1 MQGKPPLS
9 QVSSSQGAPAF
20 SWLLSVYC
28 LLIGL
33 TGLGVLGYLLIA
45 GEQKPALLPVSAF
58 ALLSLAVQRWSFHPG
73 SPFAHSFSG
82 VIDVAAVLALGPI
95 SGALVASLSSF
106 GYFELQALYYRRLS
120 RRHLVELP
128 LLNAGLKAWLA
139 LLGGMIFLGLDGPL
153 PISHL
158 GAQTA
163 IAAGAVCAAWFVLE
177 HVAWAGFDFL
187 EGGWDRVRPYFCEM
201 FSQTSLIELLSLPF
215 SVVVAL
221 VYTQLGWVAFG
232 LLVLTMVAIALLVQ
246 RWVATRSELERL
258 AAEEHKRVRQLEII
272 GQVSRQLTGALEL
285 NDLFAR
291 VVNLIRESFGYYH
304 VAIYTADRE
313 RQMVTFQ
320 ASASAGQ
327 EGVAFEVAWGEGLI
341 GWVAAHSQ
349 AVTVNDVE
357 HEPRYRCIE
366 ALPETRSELAAPLL
380 SDDKLV
386 GVLDVQNDLPNGFGP
401 DDQFITETLGA
412 AIAIAIQQVR
422 LFEAERQQ
430 AWLST
435 ALLQVADAMSRLSD
449 MDAVLTSIV
458 RLTPILAGV
467 DRCSI
472 LLWDA
477 EKEAFVPAQSHG
489 FTPGQREALEALTF
503 AEGVMPALDLLR
515 LGKSPLLVNAVR
527 EPGLVPRPLAE
538 TFDVQELALL
548 PLLAQGELLGAMMV
562 DYAGKH
568 HDFSE
573 RSIAMLTG
581 IANQAAIVIQ
591 SARLVQA
598 QREEA
603 YVSMALL
610 QVAEAVH
617 GSTDLAEI
625 LGTIVRITPIL
636 VGVEACAVFLWD
648 PDVET
653 YVPFQQYGL
662 RGEERSAFSQLRFL
676 EQDPLIVELAKGQPV
691 LDIASIATSGAA
703 PKAIVAALG
712 RDALLALPLLAKG
725 GMVGFMAVEYA
736 GSGRSFTRRWL
747 NILNGIA
754 GQAAIAVENDRLLRE
769 AAEQQRIKQELEV
782 ARRIQA
788 SFMPECCPQLPG
800 WDLAAVW
807 KSARQVSGDFYDFI
821 LLPPSSGTTGAQ
833 ADRLGLVIADVADK
847 GVPAALFMALART
860 LVRTVAVDESS
871 PAQAIARAN
880 GLILDDARSHLFVT
894 LFYVVLRSG
903 SGEVVYV
910 NAGHMPPLVV
920 RSTDATV
927 EELRVPGMALGILA
941 DVDFE
946 ERSTHL
952 DPGDILVLYTDGVTD
967 ASNPESQR
975 YGRERLKQVADAHR
989 HQTAAELVET
999 IVETVAAFAGDA
1011 AQFDDITLV
1020 VAKRRA

>member
-1 MQGKPPLS
+1 LTG
-9 QVSSSQGAPAF
+9 
-20 SWLLSVYC
+20 
-28 LLIGL
+28 LI
-33 TGLGVLGYLLIA
+33 GLGVLGYLLA
-45 GEQKPALLPVSAF
+45 ASAQELAWLPIIAF
-58 ALLSLAVQRWSFHPG
+58 AVLSLIVQRSTFYPAP
-73 SPFAHSFSG
+73 PFTHSFSG

-106 GYFELQALYYRRLS
+106 AHFELHALYHRKLS
-120 RRHLVELP
+120 YHHLVELP
-128 LLNAGLKAWLA
+128 LFSAGLKAWLA
-139 LLGGMIFLGLDGPL
+139 LLVGTIFVGLNGPL
-153 PISHL
+153 PISYL
-158 GAQTA
+158 GIQATV
-163 IAAGAVCAAWFVLE
+163 AAGAMCAVWFVLE
-177 HVAWAGFDFL
+177 HMAWAGFDLL
-187 EGGWDRVRPYFCEM
+187 EGGSDRLRLYFRDV
-201 FSQTSLIELLSLPF
+201 FPKTSLIELLSLPF

-232 LLVLTMVAIALLVQ
+232 LLMVIMVAIALLVQ
-246 RWVATRSELERL
+246 RWVDSSRDLELL
-258 AAEEHKRVRQLEII
+258 AAEEHKRVRQLETI
-272 GQVSRQLTGALEL
+272 GQVSRQLTAVLEL
-285 NDLFAR
+285 NELFAQ
-291 VVNLIRESFGYYH
+291 VVHLIRESFGYYH

-313 RQMVTFQ
+313 HQMVTFQ
-320 ASASAGQ
+320 AGASAGQ
-327 EGVAFEVAWGEGLI
+327 EGAAFEVAWGEGLI
-341 GWVAAHSQ
+341 GWVAAHSE
-349 AVTVNDVE
+349 AVNVHDVE
-357 HEPRYRCIE
+357 AEPRYRSIE

-380 SDDKLV
+380 VADELV
-386 GVLDVQNDLPNGFGP
+386 GVLDVQSDCPDAFGP
-401 DDQFITETLGA
+401 DDLFITETLGA
-412 AIAIAIQQVR
+412 AIAVAIQQAR
-422 LFEAERQQ
+422 LYEAERQQ

-489 FTPGQREALEALTF
+489 FTPGQRAALESMTF
-503 AEGVMPALDLLR
+503 AEGAMPALDLLR
-515 LGKSPLLVNAVR
+515 LGKSPLLVNALH
-527 EPGLVPRPLAE
+527 EPGLVPHPLAE
-538 TFDVQELALL
+538 TFDIQELALL
-548 PLLAQGELLGAMMV
+548 PLLAQGELLGAMTV

-568 HDFSE
+568 HEFSE
-573 RSIAMLTG
+573 RSIGMLTG

-617 GSTDLAEI
+617 GSTDLAEM
-625 LGTIVRITPIL
+625 LATIVRITPIL
-636 VGVEACAVFLWD
+636 VGVEACAIFLWD
-648 PDVET
+648 GDTAT
-653 YVPFQQYGL
+653 YIPSQQYGL
-662 RGEERSAFSQLRFL
+662 RGEERSSFSQLRFL
-676 EQDPLIVELAKGQPV
+676 PQDPLIAELMKGQPV
-691 LDIASIATSGAA
+691 LDIASMAA
-703 PKAIVAALG
+703 SAAASRAIVAALG
-712 RDALLALPLLAKG
+712 REAIMALPLLAKG
-725 GMVGFMAVEYA
+725 DMVGFMAVEYA

-747 NILNGIA
+747 SILSGIA
-754 GQAAIAVENDRLLRE
+754 GQAAIAVQNDRLLRE

-788 SFMPECCPQLPG
+788 SFMPESCPQLPG

-807 KSARQVSGDFYDFI
+807 HSARQVSGDFYDFI
-821 LLPPSSGTTGAQ
+821 PLPSWSGTIGAEK
-833 ADRLGLVIADVADK
+833 DRVGLVIADVADK

-871 PAQAIARAN
+871 PGLTIARAN
-880 GLILDDARSHLFVT
+880 RLILDEARSHLFVT
-894 LFYVVLRSG
+894 LLYAVLQSG

-910 NAGHMPPLVV
+910 NGGHMPPLVV
-920 RSTDATV
+920 RAVDGTT

-946 ERSTHL
+946 ERTTYL

-967 ASNPESQR
+967 ASNPASQR
-975 YGRERLKQVADAHR
+975 FGRDRLKQVANLHR
-989 HQTAAELVET
+989 HQAAAELVET
-999 IVETVAAFAGDA
+999 IAEAVAAFAGDA